1 MGWSE
6 LQALFHEKR
15 IDSTTYVFADG
26 LPDWTPASHIDLS
39 GREPQSDPMAL
50 S

>member
-15 IDSTTYVFADG
+15 IDSTTYVFADS